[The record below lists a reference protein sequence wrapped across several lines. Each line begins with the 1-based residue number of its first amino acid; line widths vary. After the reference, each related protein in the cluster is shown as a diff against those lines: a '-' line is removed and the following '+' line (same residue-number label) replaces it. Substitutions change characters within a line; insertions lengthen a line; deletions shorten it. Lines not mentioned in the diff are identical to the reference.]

1 MGGGGGGGGL
11 NNYTE
16 NDNMSIYYVQSAFQW
31 VILLWV
37 SAGYNIENA
46 PERILDISGKSPNH
60 LNSLSSTR

>member
-1 MGGGGGGGGL
+1 
-11 NNYTE
+11 
-16 NDNMSIYYVQSAFQW
+16 MSIYYVQSAFQW

-60 LNSLSSTR
+60 PNSLSSTR